1 MDRSIENILCCV
13 GLRSD
18 SHVVLEQAF
27 RLSLAT
33 GAKLHVLHA
42 VKSLDDDVMN
52 TLRVN
57 IRDKKTLQGLIRKRL
72 DEARQQLE
80 DKMANFW
87 SLHGEGGES
96 VSSWVASM
104 EVAEGYP
111 AKVIVGMASKL
122 GCDLIVMASNKHGFS
137 ASYAGKVTR
146 GVLKRSHVPVVVVP
160 PPE

>member
-1 MDRSIENILCCV
+1 MEKSIDNILCCV

-18 SHVVLEQAF
+18 SHVVLEQGV
-27 RLSLAT
+27 RLASST
-33 GAKLHVLHA
+33 GARLHILHA

-57 IRDKKTLQGLIRKRL
+57 IRDKQTLQGLIRKRL
-72 DEARQQLE
+72 DDAQQQLDAKLE
-80 DKMANFW
+80 NFFNA
-87 SLHGEGGES
+87 LEGGS
-96 VSSWVASM
+96 DVLASCLASRD
-104 EVAEGYP
+104 VIEGYP
-111 AKVIVGMASKL
+111 AKVIVQRASKL
-122 GCDLIVMASNKHGFS
+122 SCDLIVMASNKRGFT